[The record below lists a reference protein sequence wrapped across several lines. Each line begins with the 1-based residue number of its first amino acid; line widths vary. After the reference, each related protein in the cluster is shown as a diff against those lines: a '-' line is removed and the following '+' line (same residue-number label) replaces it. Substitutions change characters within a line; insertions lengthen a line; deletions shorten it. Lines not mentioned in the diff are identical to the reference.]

1 MISRLRQWTAYRA
14 PASGH
19 CGAADPPEGE
29 DPALPLVVDRVLVK
43 PWSKPYSSLS
53 RSGLIGCP
61 VKSCWRP
68 FRTILPNSASG
79 GQSGDLEE
87 LAEGLA
93 KGLAEELA
101 KELAFD
107 VGSAVLAAPRDPI
120 SEC

>member
-1 MISRLRQWTAYRA
+1 M
-14 PASGH
+14 
-19 CGAADPPEGE
+19 
-29 DPALPLVVDRVLVK
+29 K

-93 KGLAEELA
+93 EGLAEELA
-101 KELAFD
+101 KELALEW
-107 VGSAVLAAPRDPI
+107 AALWLAAPLDPI
-120 SEC
+120 SER